1 MKLELKQ
8 NQRGSFFLHSESVG
22 TMRNSTSWE
31 ENILKSEYSD
41 YSDYC
46 LNLNCSVVMISI
58 LGGILLLVVLV
69 TILLLRNWRNRKREV
84 KTKECLDTVEMEFQ
98 FLGSLY
104 D

>member
-1 MKLELKQ
+1 
-8 NQRGSFFLHSESVG
+8 
-22 TMRNSTSWE
+22 MRNSTTWE

-41 YSDYC
+41 YC
-46 LNLNCSVVMISI
+46 LNLNLNCSVVMISI

>member
-1 MKLELKQ
+1 M
-8 NQRGSFFLHSESVG
+8 
-22 TMRNSTSWE
+22 
-31 ENILKSEYSD
+31 
-41 YSDYC
+41 
-46 LNLNCSVVMISI
+46 VMISI